1 MKQTLVHILLLM
13 GLVGNLQGQMAID
26 TIRLPE
32 VKIEHNRLQTHS
44 IGTHLVILTT
54 QIIGESSS
62 QKLSDCLANHSS
74 VYIKQYGALA
84 TPTFRG
90 TSSSHTLVLWNGIPL
105 NSIANGLL
113 DFSITPVQGFE
124 KIAIV
129 HGGDASVFGSG
140 AMGGSIHLNSIPD
153 FKNQKEIKLRNEQGS
168 YGLLSQVISL
178 NHSTDKLAFNLSLT
192 SLTDENS
199 FSYTNTTQRG
209 HPTVVNDYGKIES
222 KSRKLNLAYKHDN
235 TTKFAVAY
243 WRSVYDREVPQNM
256 TTPFSDAIQYD
267 KTNNLLLSATHFFT
281 DGVITLKRA
290 FLEEDFRYTEQL
302 KNIDSKYLTNSKITD
317 VDVKVNKGSFL
328 YNLGGNF
335 TKQSVINNNYLDTRQ
350 LEKQKAIFSSVQYN
364 YDFMSINTVLRKQW
378 QTTFKVPLIASL
390 GFSADITKQLSI
402 RFKYNRNFRSP
413 TFNDSF
419 WAGAGANG
427 NPDLTPEDACNK
439 EFGFDINTA
448 YFKFKA
454 TAYNLDIS
462 DMILWQ
468 QMDNGSWIPNNIK
481 QVWSR
486 GLETRLKV
494 QTKNISL
501 IGNYAFTKSTN
512 EISSDPLDIS
522 VGKQLRY
529 VPLHKGGFAIIVNE
543 SDFAFILNQNY
554 TGEVITSHGALENKT
569 LPYFILTNIAITY
582 SSDFVPISI
591 EVKVKNLMDKSY
603 TTYQNYPNPGRELLL
618 TLNYTI
624 N

>member
-1 MKQTLVHILLLM
+1 MKQTLAYILFFLGFVHIAL
-13 GLVGNLQGQMAID
+13 GQTVMD
-26 TIRLPE
+26 TVNLPE
-32 VKIEHNRLQTHS
+32 VKLQHSRLQTHS
-44 IGTHLVILTT
+44 IGTDIEVLSPEL
-54 QIIGESSS
+54 IGESSS
-62 QKLSDCLANHSS
+62 QQLSDCIANHSS

-113 DFSITPVQGFE
+113 DFSINPVQGFE

-153 FKNQKEIKLRNEQGS
+153 FKNQKEIKLTSEQGS
-168 YGLLSQVISL
+168 YGLLSQGISL
-178 NHSTDKLAFNLSLT
+178 KHSTDKLAFNLSLT
-192 SLTDENS
+192 TLADENT
-199 FSYTNTTQRG
+199 FEYINTTQMG
-209 HPTVVNDYGKIES
+209 HPTVVNNYGKIES
-222 KSRKLNLAYKHDN
+222 KSGKLNLAYKYDN

-243 WRSVYDREVPQNM
+243 WGSANDREVPQNM
-256 TTPFSDAIQYD
+256 TTPFSDAKQYD
-267 KTNNLLLSATHFFT
+267 NTNNLLLSATHFFT

-290 FLEEDFRYTEQL
+290 FLEEDFRYTEHL
-302 KNIDSKYLTNSKITD
+302 KNIDSQYLTNSNITD
-317 VDVKVNKGSFL
+317 VDVKINKGGFL

-335 TKQSVINNNYLDTRQ
+335 TKQSVINNNYRDSRQ
-350 LEKQKAIFSSVQYN
+350 LEKQSAIFSSVQYN
-364 YDFMSINTVLRKQW
+364 YDFLSMNTVLRKQW
-378 QTTFKVPLIASL
+378 QTTFSVPLIPSL
-390 GFSADITKQLSI
+390 AFSADITKQLSI

-413 TFNDSF
+413 TFNDRF

-427 NPDLTPEDACNK
+427 NPNLTPEDAWNK
-439 EFGFDINTA
+439 EFGFDLSSR
-448 YFKFKA
+448 YFNFSA
-454 TAYNLDIS
+454 TAFTLNIS

-468 QMDNGSWIPNNIK
+468 QMDNGSWMPNNIK

-486 GLETRLKV
+486 GLETSLKV
-494 QTKNISL
+494 QTKNLSI

-512 EISSDPLDIS
+512 EIATDPLDIS
-522 VGKQLRY
+522 VGEQLRY
-529 VPLHKGGFAIIVNE
+529 VPLHKGGVAFIVKE
-543 SDFAFILNQNY
+543 SDFAFIVNQNY

-569 LPYFILTNIAITY
+569 LPYFILTDIAITY
-582 SSDFVPISI
+582 SPDFIPVSI
-591 EVKVKNLMDKSY
+591 KGKVKNLMDKSY

-618 TLNYTI
+618 TLNYSI

>member
-1 MKQTLVHILLLM
+1 MKQILAYILLFL
-13 GLVGNLQGQMAID
+13 GLSVNSLAQTAMD

-32 VKIEHNRLQTHS
+32 VKLEHNRLQTHS
-44 IGTHLVILTT
+44 IGTHLVILTPEL
-54 QIIGESSS
+54 IGESSS
-62 QKLSDCLANHSS
+62 QKLSDCLVNNSS

-153 FKNQKEIKLRNEQGS
+153 FKQQKEIKLTSEQGS
-168 YGLLSQVISL
+168 YGLLSQGIIL
-178 NHSTDKLAFNLSLT
+178 KHSTDKLAFNLSLT
-192 SLTDENS
+192 TLEDENS
-199 FSYTNTTQRG
+199 FIYTNTTQWG
-209 HPTVVNDYGKIES
+209 NPTVVNDYGKIES
-222 KSRKLNLAYKHDN
+222 KSGKLNLAYKYDN

-243 WRSVYDREVPQNM
+243 WGSANDREVPQNM
-256 TTPFSDAIQYD
+256 TTPFSDAKQYD

-290 FLEEDFRYTEQL
+290 FLEEDFRYTEHL
-302 KNIDSKYLTNSKITD
+302 KNIDSQYLTNSKITD
-317 VDVKVNKGSFL
+317 VDVKINKGGFL

-335 TKQSVINNNYLDTRQ
+335 TKQSVINNNYMDSRQ
-350 LEKQKAIFSSVQYN
+350 LEKQGAIFSSVQYN
-364 YDFMSINTVLRKQW
+364 YDFLSMNTVLRKQW
-378 QTTFKVPLIASL
+378 QTTFEVPLVPSL

-413 TFNDSF
+413 TFNDRF
-419 WAGAGANG
+419 WVGAEANG
-427 NPDLTPEDACNK
+427 NPNLIPENAWNK

-468 QMDNGSWIPNNIK
+468 QMDNGSWMPNNIK
-481 QVWSR
+481 QVRSR

-512 EISSDPLDIS
+512 EITTDPLDVS

-529 VPLHKGGFAIIVNE
+529 VPLHKAG
-543 SDFAFILNQNY
+543 FAFIVKEDDLTFTINQNY

-569 LPYFILTNIAITY
+569 LPYFILTDIAIAY
-582 SSDFVPISI
+582 SPDFIPVSI
-591 EVKVKNLMDKSY
+591 ESKVKNLMDKNY
-603 TTYQNYPNPGRELLL
+603 TTYQNYPNPEREFLL

>member
-1 MKQTLVHILLLM
+1 M
-13 GLVGNLQGQMAID
+13 GLAGNLQGQMAMD

-32 VKIEHNRLQTHS
+32 VKLDHNRLQTHS
-44 IGTHLVILTT
+44 IGTHLVILTPE
-54 QIIGESSS
+54 IIGESTS
-62 QKLSDCLANHSS
+62 QKLSDCLVNHSS

-129 HGGDASVFGSG
+129 HGGYASVFGSG

-153 FKNQKEIKLRNEQGS
+153 FKNQKEIKLTSEQGS
-168 YGLLSQVISL
+168 YGLLSQGISL
-178 NHSTDKLAFNLSLT
+178 KHFTDKLAFNLSLT
-192 SLTDENS
+192 SLADDNTFE
-199 FSYTNTTQRG
+199 YINTTQMG
-209 HPTVVNDYGKIES
+209 HPTVVNNYGKIES
-222 KSRKLNLAYKHDN
+222 KSGKVNLAYKYDS

-243 WRSVYDREVPQNM
+243 WSSANDREVPQNM
-256 TTPFSDAIQYD
+256 TTPFSDAKQYD

-281 DGVITLKRA
+281 DGLITLKRA
-290 FLEEDFRYTEQL
+290 FLEEDFRYTEHL
-302 KNIDSKYLTNSKITD
+302 KNIDSQYLTNSKITD
-317 VDVKVNKGSFL
+317 VDVKINKGGFL

-350 LEKQKAIFSSVQYN
+350 LEKQSAIFSSVQYN
-364 YDFMSINTVLRKQW
+364 YDFLSMNTVLRKPW
-378 QTTFKVPLIASL
+378 QTTFEVPLLPCLA
-390 GFSADITKQLSI
+390 FSADITKQLSI

-413 TFNDSF
+413 SFNDRF

-427 NPDLTPEDACNK
+427 NPDLTPEDAWNK
-439 EFGFDINTA
+439 ELGFDVNTSN
-448 YFKFKA
+448 FKFKA
-454 TAYNLDIS
+454 TVYTLNIS

-468 QMDNGSWIPNNIK
+468 QMDNGSWMPNNIK

-486 GLETRLKV
+486 GLETCLKV
-494 QTKNISL
+494 HTKNLSI

-512 EISSDPLDIS
+512 ELATDPLDETL
-522 VGKQLRY
+522 GKQLRY
-529 VPLHKGGFAIIVNE
+529 VPLHKGNINFIITEDNLQ
-543 SDFAFILNQNY
+543 FILNQSY
-554 TGEVITSHGALENKT
+554 TGSVITSHDALENKT
-569 LPYFILTNIAITY
+569 LPYFILTDIAIAY
-582 SSDFVPISI
+582 SPDFISVSI
-591 EVKVKNLMDKSY
+591 EGKVKNLMDKSY
-603 TTYQNYPNPGRELLL
+603 TTYQNYPSPGRELLL

>member
-1 MKQTLVHILLLM
+1 MWI
-13 GLVGNLQGQMAID
+13 
-26 TIRLPE
+26 
-32 VKIEHNRLQTHS
+32 
-44 IGTHLVILTT
+44 
-54 QIIGESSS
+54 
-62 QKLSDCLANHSS
+62 
-74 VYIKQYGALA
+74 
-84 TPTFRG
+84 
-90 TSSSHTLVLWNGIPL
+90 
-105 NSIANGLL
+105 
-113 DFSITPVQGFE
+113 
-124 KIAIV
+124 
-129 HGGDASVFGSG
+129 
-140 AMGGSIHLNSIPD
+140 
-153 FKNQKEIKLRNEQGS
+153 
-168 YGLLSQVISL
+168 
-178 NHSTDKLAFNLSLT
+178 
-192 SLTDENS
+192 
-199 FSYTNTTQRG
+199 
-209 HPTVVNDYGKIES
+209 KIES
-222 KSRKLNLAYKHDN
+222 KSGKLNLAYKHDN

-317 VDVKVNKGSFL
+317 VDVKINKGIFL

-350 LEKQKAIFSSVQYN
+350 LEKQSAIFSSVQYN
-364 YDFMSINTVLRKQW
+364 YDFMSVNTVLRKQW
-378 QTTFKVPLIASL
+378 QTTFEVPLIASL

-413 TFNDSF
+413 TFNDRF
-419 WAGAGANG
+419 WAGVGANG
-427 NPDLTPEDACNK
+427 NPDLTTEDAWNK

-468 QMDNGSWIPNNIK
+468 QMDSGSWMPNNIK
-481 QVWSR
+481 QVFSR
-486 GLETRLKV
+486 GLETSLKI
-494 QTKNISL
+494 QTKNISI
-501 IGNYAFTKSTN
+501 IGNYAYTKSTN
-512 EISSDPLDIS
+512 EIAQDPLDIS

-529 VPLHKGGFAIIVNE
+529 VPLHKGGVAFIVNE
-543 SDFAFILNQNY
+543 GDFSFIVNKNY

-569 LPYFILTNIAITY
+569 LPYFILTDIAIDY
-582 SSDFVPISI
+582 SPDFVPVSI
-591 EVKVKNLMDKSY
+591 EGKVKNLMDKSY

>member
-1 MKQTLVHILLLM
+1 MKQILTNILFLLGFAHIA
-13 GLVGNLQGQMAID
+13 QGQMAMD

-32 VKIEHNRLQTHS
+32 VKLEDNRLQTHS
-44 IGTHLVILTT
+44 IGTHLEVLSPEL
-54 QIIGESSS
+54 IGESSS

-113 DFSITPVQGFE
+113 DFSITPVHGFE

-153 FKNQKEIKLRNEQGS
+153 FKQQREIKLTSEQGS
-168 YGLLSQVISL
+168 FGLLSQGLSL
-178 NHSTDKLAFNLSLT
+178 KHSTDKLAVNLSLT
-192 SLTDENS
+192 SLKDENA
-199 FSYTNTTQRG
+199 FEYINITQMG

-222 KSRKLNLAYKHDN
+222 KSGKVNLAYKYDR

-243 WRSVYDREVPQNM
+243 WSLANDREVPQNM
-256 TTPFSDAIQYD
+256 TTPFSDAKQYD
-267 KTNNLLLSATHFFT
+267 KSNNLLLSATHFLG
-281 DGVITLKRA
+281 DGVITFKRA
-290 FLEEDFRYTEQL
+290 FLEEDFRYTEHL
-302 KNIDSKYLTNSKITD
+302 KNIDSKYLTTSNITD
-317 VDVKVNKGSFL
+317 VDIKINKDGFL

-335 TKQSVINNNYLDTRQ
+335 TKQSVINNNYMDTRKF
-350 LEKQKAIFSSVQYN
+350 EKQGAIFSSIQYN
-364 YDFMSINTVLRKQW
+364 YDFLSMNTVLRKQW
-378 QTTFKVPLIASL
+378 QTTFAVPIIPSL
-390 GFSADITKQLSI
+390 AFAADITKQLSV

-413 TFNDSF
+413 TFNDRF
-419 WAGAGANG
+419 WAGAGTNG
-427 NPDLTPEDACNK
+427 NPNLTPEDSWSK
-439 EFGFDINTA
+439 EFGLDVNTSN
-448 YFKFKA
+448 FKFKA
-454 TAYNLDIS
+454 TAYNLNIS

-468 QMDNGSWIPNNIK
+468 QMDNGSWMPNNIK

-486 GLETRLKV
+486 GVETSLKI
-494 QTKNISL
+494 QTKNLSI

-512 EISSDPLDIS
+512 EIATDPLDIS

-529 VPLHKGGFAIIVNE
+529 VPLHKGGIAFIVNE
-543 SDFAFILNQNY
+543 DDFTFTINQNY
-554 TGEVITSHGALENKT
+554 TGEVITSHGTLENNT
-569 LPYFILTNIAITY
+569 LPQFILT
-582 SSDFVPISI
+582 DISI
-591 EVKVKNLMDKSY
+591 VYSPSFIPVGIEGKVKNLMNKSY

>member
-1 MKQTLVHILLLM
+1 MKQTLVHIFLLL
-13 GLVGNLQGQMAID
+13 GFVTTLQGQMAMD

-32 VKIEHNRLQTHS
+32 VILEHNRLQTHS
-44 IGTHLVILTT
+44 IGTHLVILTPE
-54 QIIGESSS
+54 IIGESSS

-153 FKNQKEIKLRNEQGS
+153 FKNQKEIKLTSEQGS
-168 YGLLSQVISL
+168 YGLLSQGISL
-178 NHSTDKLAFNLSLT
+178 KHSTDKLAFNLSLT
-192 SLTDENS
+192 TLEDENS
-199 FSYTNTTQRG
+199 FIYTNITQWG
-209 HPTVVNDYGKIES
+209 HPTLVNDYGRIDA
-222 KSRKLNLAYKHDN
+222 KSGKLNLAYKYDN

-243 WRSVYDREVPQNM
+243 WGSSNDREVPQNM
-256 TTPFSDAIQYD
+256 TTPFSDAKQYD

-290 FLEEDFRYTEQL
+290 FLEEDFRYTELL
-302 KNIDSKYLTNSKITD
+302 KNIDSQYLANSNITD
-317 VDVKVNKGSFL
+317 VDVKINKGGFL
-328 YNLGGNF
+328 YNLGWNF
-335 TKQSVINNNYLDTRQ
+335 TKQSVINNNYRDRRH
-350 LEKQKAIFSSVQYN
+350 LEKQSAIFSSVQYN
-364 YDFMSINTVLRKQW
+364 YDFLSMNTVLRKQW
-378 QTTFKVPLIASL
+378 QTTFSVPLIASL
-390 GFSADITKQLSI
+390 AFSADINKQLSI

-413 TFNDSF
+413 TFNDRF

-427 NPDLTPEDACNK
+427 NPDLTPEDAWNK
-439 EFGFDINTA
+439 ELGFDVNTSN
-448 YFKFKA
+448 FKFKA
-454 TAYNLDIS
+454 TVYTLNIS

-468 QMDNGSWIPNNIK
+468 QMDNDSWMPNNIK

-486 GLETRLKV
+486 GLETCLKV
-494 QTKNISL
+494 HTKNLSI

-512 EISSDPLDIS
+512 ELATDPLDKTL
-522 VGKQLRY
+522 GKQLRY
-529 VPLHKGGFAIIVNE
+529 VPLHKGNINFIITEDNLQF
-543 SDFAFILNQNY
+543 SLNQNY
-554 TGEVITSHGALENKT
+554 TGSVITSHDALENKT
-569 LPYFILTNIAITY
+569 LPYFILTDIAIAY
-582 SSDFVPISI
+582 SPDFISVSI
-591 EVKVKNLMDKSY
+591 EGKVKNLMDKSY

>member
-1 MKQTLVHILLLM
+1 MKQTLAYILLFL
-13 GLVGNLQGQMAID
+13 GLSVNSLAQMAMD

-32 VKIEHNRLQTHS
+32 VKLEHNRLQTHS
-44 IGTHLVILTT
+44 IGTDIEVLSPEL
-54 QIIGESSS
+54 IGQFSS

-113 DFSITPVQGFE
+113 DFSITPVEGFE

-153 FKNQKEIKLRNEQGS
+153 FKKQKEIKLTREQGS
-168 YGLLSQVISL
+168 YGLLSQGISL
-178 NHSTDKLAFNLSLT
+178 KHSNGKLAFNLSLT
-192 SLTDENS
+192 TLADENS
-199 FSYTNTTQRG
+199 FSFRNTTQRG
-209 HPTVVNDYGKIES
+209 HPIVVNDYGKISS
-222 KSRKLNLAYKHDN
+222 KSGKLNLAYKYDN

-243 WRSVYDREVPQNM
+243 WRSAFDREVPQNM
-256 TTPFSDAIQYD
+256 TTPFSDAKQYD

-290 FLEEDFRYTEQL
+290 LLEEDFRYTEHM
-302 KNIDSKYLTNSKITD
+302 KNIDSHYLTNSDITD
-317 VDVKVNKGSFL
+317 VDVKISRGSFL
-328 YNLGGNF
+328 YNLGGNS
-335 TKQSVINNNYLDTRQ
+335 THQSVINNNYMYTSQ
-350 LEKQKAIFSSVQYN
+350 KEKKSAVFSSVQYN
-364 YDFMSINTVLRKQW
+364 NDFLSINTVLRKQW
-378 QTTFKVPLIASL
+378 QTTFEVPLISSMA
-390 GFSADITKQLSI
+390 FSADVTKQLRI

-413 TFNDSF
+413 TFNDRF

-427 NPDLTPEDACNK
+427 NPDLTPEDAWNK
-439 EFGFDINTA
+439 EFGFDINTT

-468 QMDNGSWIPNNIK
+468 QTDNGSWMPNNIK

-512 EISSDPLDIS
+512 EITTDPLDIS

-529 VPLHKGGFAIIVNE
+529 VPLHKAG
-543 SDFAFILNQNY
+543 FAFIVKEDDLTFTINQNY
-554 TGEVITSHGALENKT
+554 TGHVITSYGTFENKT
-569 LPYFILTNIAITY
+569 LPYFILTDIAIAY
-582 SSDFVPISI
+582 FPDFIPVSI
-591 EVKVKNLMDKSY
+591 KGKVKNLMDKSY

>member
-1 MKQTLVHILLLM
+1 M
-13 GLVGNLQGQMAID
+13 GLVGNLQGQMAMD

-32 VKIEHNRLQTHS
+32 VKLEHNRLQTHS
-44 IGTHLVILTT
+44 IGTHLVILTPE
-54 QIIGESSS
+54 IIGESTS

-84 TPTFRG
+84 TPAFRG

-140 AMGGSIHLNSIPD
+140 AMGGSIHLNSITD
-153 FKNQKEIKLRNEQGS
+153 FKNQKEIKLTNEQGS
-168 YGLLSQVISL
+168 YGLLSQVISIK
-178 NHSTDKLAFNLSLT
+178 HSTDKLAFNLSLT

-209 HPTVVNDYGKIES
+209 HPTVVNDYGEIES
-222 KSRKLNLAYKHDN
+222 KSGKLNLAYKYDN

-243 WRSVYDREVPQNM
+243 WRSVYVREVPQNM
-256 TTPFSDAIQYD
+256 TAPFSDAIQYD

-317 VDVKVNKGSFL
+317 VDVKINKGSFL

-350 LEKQKAIFSSVQYN
+350 LEKQSAIFSSVQYN
-364 YDFMSINTVLRKQW
+364 YDFLSMNIVLRKQW
-378 QTTFKVPLIASL
+378 QTTVEVPIIPSL

-413 TFNDSF
+413 TFNDRF

-427 NPDLTPEDACNK
+427 NPDLTPEDAWNK

-468 QMDNGSWIPNNIK
+468 QMDNGSWMPNNIK
-481 QVWSR
+481 QVFSR
-486 GLETRLKV
+486 GLETSLKI
-494 QTKNISL
+494 QTKNISI
-501 IGNYAFTKSTN
+501 IGNYAYTKSTN
-512 EISSDPLDIS
+512 EIAQDPLDIS

-529 VPLHKGGFAIIVNE
+529 VPLHKGAVTFIVNE
-543 SDFAFILNQNY
+543 GDFSFIVNKNY

-569 LPYFILTNIAITY
+569 LPYFILTDIAIAY
-582 SSDFVPISI
+582 SPDFVPVSI
-591 EVKVKNLMDKSY
+591 EIKIKNLMDKSY

>member
-1 MKQTLVHILLLM
+1 MNQTLAYILLFW
-13 GLVGNLQGQMAID
+13 GLSVNSLAQMAMD

-32 VKIEHNRLQTHS
+32 VKLEHNRLQTHS
-44 IGTHLVILTT
+44 IGTDIEVLSPDL
-54 QIIGESSS
+54 IGESSS
-62 QKLSDCLANHSS
+62 QQLSDCIANHSS
-74 VYIKQYGALA
+74 VYIKKYGALA

-113 DFSITPVQGFE
+113 DFSITPIHGFE

-140 AMGGSIHLNSIPD
+140 AIGGSIHLNSIPV
-153 FKNQKEIKLRNEQGS
+153 FMNQKEIKLTREQGS
-168 YGLLSQVISL
+168 YGLLSQGISL
-178 NHSTDKLAFNLSLT
+178 KHSKAKLAFNLSLT
-192 SLTDENS
+192 SLMDENS
-199 FSYTNTTQRG
+199 FTYTNTTQRG
-209 HPTVVNDYGKIES
+209 HPTVANDYGKIES
-222 KSRKLNLAYKHDN
+222 KSGKLNLAYRYDS
-235 TTKFAVAY
+235 TTKFAAAY
-243 WRSVYDREVPQNM
+243 WSLANVREVPQNM

-267 KTNNLLLSATHFFT
+267 KSNNLLLSTTHFFG
-281 DGVITLKRA
+281 DGVITFKRA

-302 KNIDSKYLTNSKITD
+302 KNIDSQYLANSNIMD
-317 VDVKVNKGSFL
+317 MDVKINKGRFL
-328 YNLGGNF
+328 YNLGGNI
-335 TKQSVINNNYLDTRQ
+335 TKQSVINNNYMDTRYF
-350 LEKQKAIFSSVQYN
+350 EKQGAIFSSLQYN
-364 YDFMSINTVLRKQW
+364 YDFLSMITVLRKQW
-378 QTTFKVPLIASL
+378 QTTFAVPLIASL
-390 GFSADITKQLSI
+390 AFSADLTKQLII

-413 TFNDSF
+413 TFNDRF

-512 EISSDPLDIS
+512 EITTDPLDIS

-529 VPLHKGGFAIIVNE
+529 VPLHKGGVT
-543 SDFAFILNQNY
+543 FILKEGDLIFTIDQNY
-554 TGEVITSHGALENKT
+554 TGQVITSYGTLENKF
-569 LPYFILTNIAITY
+569 LPDFILTNITISY
-582 SSDFVPISI
+582 SPDYIPVSI
-591 EVKVKNLMDKSY
+591 KGEVKNLMNKSY

-618 TLNYTI
+618 TLTCII

>member
-1 MKQTLVHILLLM
+1 MKQTLIHILLLM
-13 GLVGNLQGQMAID
+13 GLAGNLQGQMAMD
-26 TIRLPE
+26 TISLPE
-32 VKIEHNRLQTHS
+32 VKLEHNRLQTHS
-44 IGTHLVILTT
+44 IGTHLVTLSPE
-54 QIIGESSS
+54 IIGESSS
-62 QKLSDCLANHSS
+62 QKLSDCLVNHSS

-153 FKNQKEIKLRNEQGS
+153 FKQQKEMKLTSEQGS
-168 YGLLSQVISL
+168 YGLLSQGISL
-178 NHSTDKLAFNLSLT
+178 KHSTDKLAFNLSLT

-199 FSYTNTTQRG
+199 FTYTNTTQRG
-209 HPTVVNDYGKIES
+209 HPTVVNDYGKIEA
-222 KSRKLNLAYKHDN
+222 KSGKLNLAYKYDS

-243 WRSVYDREVPQNM
+243 WSSANDREVPQNM
-256 TTPFSDAIQYD
+256 TTPFSDAKQYD

-290 FLEEDFRYTEQL
+290 FLEEDFRYTELL
-302 KNIDSKYLTNSKITD
+302 KNIDSQYLTNSNITD
-317 VDVKVNKGSFL
+317 VDVKINKGGFL

-335 TKQSVINNNYLDTRQ
+335 TKQSVINNNYRDSRQ
-350 LEKQKAIFSSVQYN
+350 LEKQSAIFSSVQYN
-364 YDFMSINTVLRKQW
+364 YDFLSMNTVLRKQW
-378 QTTFKVPLIASL
+378 QTTFSVPLIPSL
-390 GFSADITKQLSI
+390 AFSADITKQLSI

-413 TFNDSF
+413 TFNDRF

-427 NPDLTPEDACNK
+427 NPDLTPEDAWNK
-439 EFGFDINTA
+439 EFGFDINTP

-468 QMDNGSWIPNNIK
+468 QVDNGSWMPNNIK

-486 GLETRLKV
+486 GLETSLKV
-494 QTKNISL
+494 HTKNLSIV
-501 IGNYAFTKSTN
+501 GNYAFTKSTN
-512 EISSDPLDIS
+512 EIATNPLDIS
-522 VGKQLRY
+522 VGEQLRY
-529 VPLHKGGFAIIVNE
+529 VPLHKGGI
-543 SDFAFILNQNY
+543 AFIVKEDDFTFIVNQNY

-569 LPYFILTNIAITY
+569 LPYFILTDIAITY
-582 SSDFVPISI
+582 SPAFIPVSI
-591 EVKVKNLMDKSY
+591 EGKVKNLMDKSY

-618 TLNYTI
+618 TLNYI
-624 N
+624 IY

>member
-1 MKQTLVHILLLM
+1 MKQTLVHIFLLL
-13 GLVGNLQGQMAID
+13 GFVTTLQGQMAMD

-32 VKIEHNRLQTHS
+32 VILEHNRLQTHS
-44 IGTHLVILTT
+44 IGTHLVILTPE
-54 QIIGESSS
+54 IIGESSS

-113 DFSITPVQGFE
+113 DFSITAVKGFE
-124 KIAIV
+124 KIAVV

-140 AMGGSIHLNSIPD
+140 AMGGSIHLNSMPD
-153 FKNQKEIKLRNEQGS
+153 FKNQKEIKLTSEQGS
-168 YGLLSQVISL
+168 YGLLSQGISL
-178 NHSTDKLAFNLSLT
+178 KHSTDKLAFNLSLT
-192 SLTDENS
+192 TLEDENS
-199 FSYTNTTQRG
+199 FIYTNTTQLG
-209 HPTVVNDYGKIES
+209 HPTVVNDYGRIDA
-222 KSRKLNLAYKHDN
+222 KSEKLNLAYKYDN
-235 TTKFAVAY
+235 TTNFAVAY
-243 WRSVYDREVPQNM
+243 WGSSNDREVPQNM
-256 TTPFSDAIQYD
+256 TTPFSDAKQYD

-290 FLEEDFRYTEQL
+290 FLQEDFRYTEQL

-317 VDVKVNKGSFL
+317 LDVKINKGSFL

-335 TKQSVINNNYLDTRQ
+335 TKQSVINNNYLDNRQ
-350 LEKQKAIFSSVQYN
+350 QEKQNAIFSSVQYN
-364 YDFMSINTVLRKQW
+364 YDFMSVNTVLRNQW
-378 QTTFKVPLIASL
+378 QTTFEVPLIFSL

-413 TFNDSF
+413 TFNDRF
-419 WAGAGANG
+419 WSGVGANG

-439 EFGFDINTA
+439 EFGFDIKTA

-454 TAYNLDIS
+454 TYYNLDIS

-468 QMDNGSWIPNNIK
+468 QMDNGSWMPNNIK
-481 QVWSR
+481 QVFSR
-486 GLETRLKV
+486 GLETSLKI
-494 QTKNISL
+494 QTKNISI

-512 EISSDPLDIS
+512 EIAQDPLDIS

-529 VPLHKGGFAIIVNE
+529 VPLQKGGVAFIVNE
-543 SDFAFILNQNY
+543 GDFSFIVNKNY

-569 LPYFILTNIAITY
+569 LPYFILTDIAIAY
-582 SSDFVPISI
+582 SSDFFPVSI
-591 EVKVKNLMDKSY
+591 EGKVKNLMDKSY

>member
-1 MKQTLVHILLLM
+1 MKQTIAHLYLLLSF
-13 GLVGNLQGQMAID
+13 VTNLQGQLAMD

-32 VKIEHNRLQTHS
+32 VKLEDNRLQTHS
-44 IGTHLVILTT
+44 IGTHLVILNPE
-54 QIIGESSS
+54 IIGESSS
-62 QKLSDCLANHSS
+62 QKLSDCLVNHSS

-124 KIAIV
+124 KIAII

-140 AMGGSIHLNSIPD
+140 AIGGSIHLNSITD
-153 FKNQKEIKLRNEQGS
+153 FKQEREIKLTREQGS
-168 YGLLSQVISL
+168 YGLLCQGIKL
-178 NHSTDKLAFNLSLT
+178 EHSADKLAFNLSFTNL
-192 SLTDENS
+192 SDENS
-199 FSYTNTTQRG
+199 FIYSNTIKRG
-209 HPTVVNDYGKIES
+209 RPTLVNDYGKIES
-222 KSRKLNLAYKHDN
+222 KSRKLNLTYKYDSS
-235 TTKFAVAY
+235 TKFAVAY
-243 WRSVYDREVPQNM
+243 WSLANDREVPQNM
-256 TTPFSDAIQYD
+256 TISFSDAKQYD
-267 KTNNLLLSATHFFT
+267 KTNNLLFFTTHFFT

-290 FLEEDFRYTEQL
+290 FLKEDFRYTEYL
-302 KNIDSKYLTNSKITD
+302 KNIDSHYLTNSKITD
-317 VDVKVNKGSFL
+317 IDVKITKGGFL
-328 YNLGGNF
+328 YNLGSSI
-335 TKQSVINNNYLDTRQ
+335 TKQSVINNNYRDTRQ
-350 LEKQKAIFSSVQYN
+350 IEKQSAVFSCVQYN
-364 YDFMSINTVLRKQW
+364 YDFLSINTVLRKQW
-378 QTTFKVPLIASL
+378 QTTFEVPLITSMAL
-390 GFSADITKQLSI
+390 SAEVTKQLRI

-413 TFNDSF
+413 SFNDRF

-427 NPDLTPEDACNK
+427 NPDLIPEDAWNK

-448 YFKFKA
+448 NFKFKA

-468 QMDNGSWIPNNIK
+468 QMDNGSWMPNNIK

-494 QTKNISL
+494 QTKNICL

-512 EISSDPLDIS
+512 EITTTPLDVS

-529 VPLHKGGFAIIVNE
+529 VPLHKAGI
-543 SDFAFILNQNY
+543 AFIVKEDDLTFTINQNY
-554 TGEVITSHGALENKT
+554 TGEVITSHSVLENNT
-569 LPYFILTNIAITY
+569 LPYFILTEIAVAY
-582 SSDFVPISI
+582 SPEFIPFSI
-591 EVKVKNLMDKSY
+591 EGKVKNLMDKSY

-618 TLNYTI
+618 TINYII